1 MSNKNFVLVFE
12 KKNDAEDIGRH
23 VKNFIYSKNVDFL
36 KIDVYILVKRVLKK
50 I

>member
-1 MSNKNFVLVFE
+1 VGVIKILFLFL
-12 KKNDAEDIGRH
+12 KKKMTRKTSD
-23 VKNFIYSKNVDFL
+23 KNFIYSKNVDFL

>member
-12 KKNDAEDIGRH
+12 KKNDAEDIGQEFYLFQ
-23 VKNFIYSKNVDFL
+23 KCGFF